1 MTHRFALRFAAM
13 LVVAAAVGSVVTS
26 WDTWELGL
34 VVGWGAA
41 CLLYVSWV
49 WLLIGRM
56 DAASTAEH
64 ARREDPARGVSD
76 LLILVASVASLGAV
90 ALLLAEARGESDAR
104 SGALAATALAGVAL
118 SWLLVHTLFTLRY
131 AAQYYEGD
139 NAFRAGDVTT
149 VEPGLYVDP
158 AFIATL
164 PDTPRN
170 RAMRSKLAPALATYA
185 GMGIRIEDDYLITTS
200 GSEWMSKGVP
210 REIGEIESLMKSA
223 SPALPGGGT
232 CRPKA

>member
-1 MTHRFALRFAAM
+1 VAGAEVTHRFALRFAAM
-13 LVVAAAVGSVVTS
+13 LVVAVVVGSVVTS

-90 ALLLAEARGESDAR
+90 ALLLAQARGESGAR

-131 AAQYYEGD
+131 AAQY
-139 NAFRAGDVTT
+139 FAGDGSADGVRDIDFNTDEPPRFTDFAYVAFSVGMTFQISDTDLRTSELRALVLRHALLSYVFGTVVVATT
-149 VEPGLYVDP
+149 
-158 AFIATL
+158 I
-164 PDTPRN
+164 N
-170 RAMRSKLAPALATYA
+170 LAISLA
-185 GMGIRIEDDYLITTS
+185 G
-200 GSEWMSKGVP
+200 
-210 REIGEIESLMKSA
+210 
-223 SPALPGGGT
+223 
-232 CRPKA
+232 